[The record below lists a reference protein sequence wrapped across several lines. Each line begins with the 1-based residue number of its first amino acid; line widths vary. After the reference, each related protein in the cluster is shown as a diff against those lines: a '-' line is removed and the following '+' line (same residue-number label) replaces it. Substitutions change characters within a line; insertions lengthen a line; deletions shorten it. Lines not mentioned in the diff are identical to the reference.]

1 MSRSS
6 GEVSGVPVCVSL
18 ATHDLE
24 AAEGFYGDVL
34 GWRFRRSRLGEE
46 FRVACADGVPVAG
59 IAAVVPRLGVPM
71 AWTPYFAVPDADLVA
86 ARIRERGAT
95 TAVGPLAFATGR
107 AALAADRD
115 GAVFGFWEG
124 EVGPERWPEGEGP
137 VWVELKAR
145 DAFAAAVFYGEV
157 LDWAAERP
165 GSLDVAYEQ
174 DHVVVRRGTR
184 TVARI
189 DAGAV
194 EAAPDPH
201 ARPRWEVHFAVPDLD
216 AAADRAVQAG
226 GGIARPVS
234 TSLADRRITLTDR
247 AGTPFTVSEATVVP

>member
-6 GEVSGVPVCVSL
+6 GEVFGAPVCVSL
-18 ATHDLE
+18 ATHDLA
-24 AAEGFYGDVL
+24 AAEAFYGDVL

-46 FRVACADGVPVAG
+46 FRVACADDVPVAG
-59 IAAVVPRLGVPM
+59 IAAVVPRLGVPT
-71 AWTPYFAVPDADLVA
+71 AWTPYFAVADADVAA

-107 AALAADRD
+107 AGLAADRD

-124 EVGPERWPEGEGP
+124 EVGPERRPDSDGP

-157 LDWAAERP
+157 LDWATDLP

-174 DHVVVRRGTR
+174 DHVVVRRHHH

-201 ARPRWEVHFAVPDLD
+201 ARPRWEVHFSVPDLD
-216 AAADRAVQAG
+216 ETADRAVRAG
-226 GGIARPVS
+226 GGVLRPVS
-234 TSLADRRITLTDR
+234 TSPTERRVTLSDW
-247 AGTPFTVSEATVVP
+247 AGTPFTVTEATGRP

>member
-6 GEVSGVPVCVSL
+6 GEVFGAPVCVSL

-24 AAEGFYGDVL
+24 AAEAFYGDVL

-71 AWTPYFAVPDADLVA
+71 AWTPYFAVADADETA
-86 ARIRERGAT
+86 SRIRERGAT

-124 EVGPERWPEGEGP
+124 EVGPERWPDRDGP

-157 LDWAAERP
+157 LDWAAELP
-165 GSLDVAYEQ
+165 GALDVAYEQ
-174 DHVVVRRGTR
+174 DHVVVRRHNR

-194 EAAPDPH
+194 EAAPDPR

-216 AAADRAVQAG
+216 EAADRAVRG
-226 GGIARPVS
+226 GGAIACPVT
-234 TSLADRRITLTDR
+234 TSATDRRVTLSDW
-247 AGTPFTVSEATVVP
+247 AGTPFTVTEAAERP

>member
-1 MSRSS
+1 MARSS
-6 GEVSGVPVCVSL
+6 GEVSGAPVCVSL
-18 ATHDLE
+18 ATHDLD
-24 AAEGFYGDVL
+24 AAEDFYGEVL

-46 FRVACADGVPVAG
+46 FRVACADEVPVAG

-71 AWTPYFAVPDADLVA
+71 AWTPYFAVADADVTA

-124 EVGPERWPEGEGP
+124 EVGPERWPDRDGP
-137 VWVELKAR
+137 VRVELKAR

-157 LDWAAERP
+157 LDWAEERP
-165 GSLDVAYEQ
+165 GALDVAYEQ
-174 DHVVVRRGTR
+174 DHVVVRHHHR

-194 EAAPDPH
+194 ESAPDPR

-216 AAADRAVQAG
+216 AAADRAVRAG
-226 GGIARPVS
+226 GAVAGPVG
-234 TSLADRRITLTDR
+234 TCLADRRVTLNDWS
-247 AGTPFTVSEATVVP
+247 GTPFTVTEAVERP

>member
-6 GEVSGVPVCVSL
+6 GDVFGAPVCVSL
-18 ATHDLE
+18 ATHDLDPVE
-24 AAEGFYGDVL
+24 EFYGNVL

-71 AWTPYFAVPDADLVA
+71 AWTPYFAVGDADVTA

-95 TAVGPLAFATGR
+95 TAIGPLAFATGR

-124 EVGPERWPEGEGP
+124 EVGPERWSDRDGP

-157 LDWAAERP
+157 LDWAADRP
-165 GSLDVAYEQ
+165 GALDVAYEQ
-174 DHVVVRRGTR
+174 DHVVVRRHHH

-194 EAAPDPH
+194 EAAPDPRT
-201 ARPRWEVHFAVPDLD
+201 RPRWEVHFAVPDLD
-216 AAADRAVQAG
+216 AVADRAVHYG
-226 GGIARPVS
+226 GRVICAVS
-234 TSLADRRITLTDR
+234 SSSMERRVTLSDR
-247 AGTPFTVSEATVVP
+247 AGTPFTITEATDRP